1 MSQVKHIA
9 IIGAGIA
16 GLALAIFARK
26 QGIKVTIYEQQASFS
41 SLGAGITLWP
51 NASFVID
58 QMGLLDAVKQVG
70 GSPRLM
76 RQFDDQGTQQHAVD
90 IEQINKRCGFPSITI
105 LRRDLIQVLADAM
118 VQLGV
123 EVHFKQR
130 LNVTDVEQLRQQFDL
145 VVGGDGRMHSVAR
158 QYLYNDS
165 IAPVYHGF
173 LNIIGI
179 SKIDVTTGG
188 AAIHEYRKNAERFGL
203 VPVTSD
209 VCYWAAAWAC
219 PLDHNRQSTQWYP
232 EMRQR
237 FQHWPQRIQNVL
249 DSCEP
254 NQLKTIF
261 VHDIDPLPY
270 WHNENLLIIGDAAH
284 APLPTSGQGACQAL
298 EDAWH
303 LSQLLSQEAP
313 LDTLL
318 QQFYQTRIHKVT
330 LTQQLGRQVA
340 QRIFKSSATT
350 VKPAEVSTEQLC
362 QLYMQGL
369 TLEQ

>member
-16 GLALAIFARK
+16 GLALAIFARQ

-51 NASFVID
+51 NASFVIH
-58 QMGLLDAVKQVG
+58 QMGLLDKVKRIG
-70 GSPRLM
+70 GCPSVL
-76 RQFDDQGTQQHAVD
+76 RQFDKQGTQQNAVD
-90 IEQINKRCGFPSITI
+90 IQQINRICGFPSITI
-105 LRRDLIQVLADAM
+105 LRRDLVQILVDAM
-118 VQLGV
+118 IQLGV

-130 LNVTDVEQLRQQFDL
+130 LNAANVEQLQQQFDL
-145 VVGGDGRMHSVAR
+145 VVGCDGRMHSVTR
-158 QYLYNDS
+158 QHLYNHN
-165 IAPVYHGF
+165 ITPVFHGF
-173 LNIIGI
+173 LNIIGV
-179 SKIDVTTGG
+179 SKRDVTPGG
-188 AAIHEYRKNAERFGL
+188 AAIHEYRQQAERFGI
-203 VPVTSD
+203 VPVTSEA
-209 VCYWAAAWAC
+209 CYWAAAWPCA
-219 PLDHNRQSTQWYP
+219 LDHNRQSTDWYS
-232 EMRQR
+232 EMRRR
-237 FQHWPQRIQNVL
+237 FQHWPQLIQNVL

-254 NQLKTIF
+254 HQLKTIF

-270 WHNENLLIIGDAAH
+270 WHSENVLIIGDAAH

-303 LSQLLSQEAP
+303 LSQLLPQEAP

-318 QQFYQTRIHKVT
+318 QQFYHTRIHKVT

-340 QRIFKSSATT
+340 QRIFKSSETT
-350 VKPAEVSTEQLC
+350 VEPAEVSTEQIC